1 MLMFLNGVIAMGLFV
16 AGLFFLKF
24 WRGSKD
30 RLFLT
35 FGLAFWIFAINYAV
49 LGLAAFADEQR
60 PYVFLLRLVGFVAIL
75 WGVADKNW
83 NSRRAK
89 FPPKSEA

>member
-1 MLMFLNGVIAMGLFV
+1 MLTFLNGVVAMGCFV

-24 WRGSKD
+24 WRSSRD

-35 FGLAFWIFAINYAV
+35 FGVAFWIFCVNYGV

-75 WGVADKNW
+75 WGVVEKNW
-83 NSRRAK
+83 NTRR
-89 FPPKSEA
+89 SD